1 MRVVDEEFIL
11 TLGMMADASLEMDNF
26 VHALDK
32 SDFDEATLSSKL
44 DALYT
49 ILRRLFIDGQ
59 CFEVPGLTW
68 VATQVLSRPRTYI
81 VSKSVQSLG
90 STSGPSAAAKAG
102 ALKRMRAWTTVAL
115 AVMAAEFPE
124 FELLASMAV
133 FHLPSSAKSKW
144 KAEPHEQQ
152 KSHLTKLA
160 NTLNQDPVALM
171 DQFHLFEPIARQK
184 KANSHSSN
192 FEAWANAVVPMQASA
207 KQKWCAP
214 ALIAALVRYGCWI
227 ASSSDVERG
236 FAKTSKLRAGQ
247 SEDMFTT
254 TEEAVLILQ
263 SDLLNA
269 PQVHQLIKKACWF
282 WAEFYRR
289 PRQAQQKRI
298 DTGVKRKPTTTGE
311 AAFLRDRGEI
321 TRALAGQAG
330 DLLPRSLDAP
340 DNELDDLTD
349 SNIMELE
356 HNFAKQAKR
365 LVESF
370 LAGHLLEKEVT
381 PAVLQEAEAHVL
393 RLAKNQREVKNDKAL
408 KRKRLEKAEHDIVGA
423 RAFTLCDN
431 VVITCGVTNVT
442 ERHLADVFITDDP
455 SNVAK
460 RILLLAGLT
469 GASIAVPA
477 YLKSGG
483 KKGAVIS
490 YVRAVDIKRF
500 LHISTEFM
508 RLHPE
513 ICSDIYHV
521 LQDKSGSSP

>member
-1 MRVVDEEFIL
+1 
-11 TLGMMADASLEMDNF
+11 
-26 VHALDK
+26 
-32 SDFDEATLSSKL
+32 
-44 DALYT
+44 
-49 ILRRLFIDGQ
+49 
-59 CFEVPGLTW
+59 
-68 VATQVLSRPRTYI
+68 
-81 VSKSVQSLG
+81 
-90 STSGPSAAAKAG
+90 
-102 ALKRMRAWTTVAL
+102 
-115 AVMAAEFPE
+115 
-124 FELLASMAV
+124 
-133 FHLPSSAKSKW
+133 
-144 KAEPHEQQ
+144 
-152 KSHLTKLA
+152 
-160 NTLNQDPVALM
+160 
-171 DQFHLFEPIARQK
+171 
-184 KANSHSSN
+184 
-192 FEAWANAVVPMQASA
+192 MQASA
-207 KQKWCAP
+207 KQKWCAT
-214 ALIAALVRYGCWI
+214 ALIATLVRYGCWI

-269 PQVHQLIKKACWF
+269 PQVRQLIKKACWF
-282 WAEFYRR
+282 WAEFYGR

-330 DLLPRSLDAP
+330 DLLPRNLDAP

-349 SNIMELE
+349 SNFKELE
-356 HNFAKQAKR
+356 HNIDKQAKR

-370 LAGHLLEKEVT
+370 LAGHLLEKEIT
-381 PAVLQEAEAHVL
+381 PAVIQEAEAHVL
-393 RLAKNQREVKNDKAL
+393 RLAKNQREMKNDKAL

-423 RAFTLCDN
+423 KAFTLCDN
-431 VVITCGVTNVT
+431 VVITPLVFSSRGVTNVT

-508 RLHPE
+508 RLHPD

-521 LQDKSGSSP
+521 LQDRSGSSP